1 MWLYTNKGFL
11 SIVENFHDKTQL
23 LVRGRFDGDIEALF
37 PNAEIQ
43 VDAGTDYKYR
53 TFLPREEVA
62 ERMKAYTESELT
74 YSNYKNSVK
83 DKRRL
88 SAYHRVWNTM
98 YDAQQERVNYEN
110 TKYTRS
116 NS

>member
-11 SIVENFHDKTQL
+11 SIVENFHDRTQL

-37 PNAEIQ
+37 PNAKIE

-53 TFLPREEVA
+53 TFLPRKEVT
-62 ERMKAYTESELT
+62 ERVKTYMESELN

-83 DKRRL
+83 DIERIP
-88 SAYHRVWNTM
+88 AYHKVWHTM
-98 YDAQQERVNYEN
+98 YDAQQERSKRI
-110 TKYTRS
+110 TTRAQKVF
-116 NS
+116 